1 MHEVIGPVTQRL
13 LIVLLNTDPRNP
25 EELGAPFYHAAV
37 AAAMD
42 YQVDIVCT
50 ATAGRLMMKGV
61 AENIHI
67 KAGHPKTVYDWIKEA
82 HDQGAK
88 LWACPAN
95 LDLYDMTDDDLIP
108 ECSGMM
114 GAASM
119 IQDIMDGDCRVLTY

>member
-1 MHEVIGPVTQRL
+1 MTAGRRL
-13 LIVLLNTDPRNP
+13 LIVMVNTDPNRV

-42 YQVDIVCT
+42 YQVDVVCT
-50 ATAGRLMMKGV
+50 AAAGKLLIKGV
-61 AENIHI
+61 AENLHV
-67 KAGHPKTVYDWIKEA
+67 KPGHPKTVYDWIKEA

-95 LDLYDMTDDDLIP
+95 LDLYDISEADLIP

-114 GAASM
+114 GAAAM
-119 IQDIMDGDCRVLTY
+119 IQDIMDGECRVLTY

>member
-1 MHEVIGPVTQRL
+1 MKAASRRL
-13 LIVLLNTDPRNP
+13 LIVMLNTDPRNV

-42 YQVDIVCT
+42 YQVDVVCT
-50 ATAGRLMMKGV
+50 AAAGKLMMKGI
-61 AENIHI
+61 AEALHI
-67 KAGHPKTVYDWIKEA
+67 KEGHPKTVYDWIKEA

-95 LDLYDMTDDDLIP
+95 LELYDISEKDLIP

-114 GAASM
+114 GAAAM
-119 IQDIMDGDCRVLTY
+119 IQDIMDGECRVLTY

>member
-1 MHEVIGPVTQRL
+1 MTKRL

-67 KAGHPKTVYDWIKEA
+67 KTGHPKTVYDWIKEA
-82 HDQGAK
+82 YEQGAK

-95 LDLYDMTDDDLIP
+95 LDLYDVTDDDLIP

-114 GAASM
+114 GAAAM
-119 IQDIMDGDCRVLTY
+119 IQDIMDGECRVLTY